1 MAEAITFFIESA
13 HLMKELV
20 PLLMYLSVYTLQLLL
35 FIIIIGDLASEK
47 PHAQEHTRPV
57 GLGRRKLR

>member
-20 PLLMYLSVYTLQLLL
+20 PLMYLSVDSTI
-35 FIIIIGDLASEK
+35 IIIIGDLASEK
-47 PHAQEHTRPV
+47 QRGPTTRHTPA
-57 GLGRRKLR
+57 GHTPA

>member
-20 PLLMYLSVYTLQLLL
+20 PLMYLSVDSTII
-35 FIIIIGDLASEK
+35 IIIIGDLASEK
-47 PHAQEHTRPV
+47 QRGPTTRHTPA
-57 GLGRRKLR
+57 GHTPA